1 MCSIHEPA
9 EANPPKRP
17 RRRRIWEIDSA
28 YHCMV
33 CGSCLGDDDL
43 RKLTAKA
50 GLRLKPDATEFH
62 IHGAVVHA
70 MGKGGTLAKLAQKL
84 LDRKF
89 RAHIRTCAAFSTES
103 ELRDWWRRSLERGDI
118 VGPFWALMT
127 HPDTTR
133 ALTVELFG
141 EIHMLSHLEG
151 STNRAFKRRLAAV
164 EREAAAARDRLAER
178 RREIDGLRA
187 ELRAAQAENRRLAA
201 AGERLARLESGAER
215 QALAAR
221 IAALETAAA
230 DREREGRAADERIA
244 EQADRLRAR
253 GAENAE
259 LRRALAVA
267 ESESETLAVLLRR
280 ATAGAETAGA
290 GEADDSRPID
300 LAGRGIVYVGGRAS
314 LLGHFRT
321 LVENANGRFFHH
333 DGGVEDSDRL
343 LGRSLAQGDAV
354 LCPVDCVS
362 HGACLRAKKFCKRTS
377 RMFVPLRSSG
387 LSSFV
392 GGLRRVA
399 LQ

>member
-1 MCSIHEPA
+1 MNPTPDAPRPA
-9 EANPPKRP
+9 RP
-17 RRRRIWEIDSA
+17 ARRRIWEIDPA
-28 YHCMV
+28 YHCMI
-33 CGSCLGDDDL
+33 CGSCLGAEDL
-43 RKLTAKA
+43 RKLTAKT
-50 GLRLKPDATEFH
+50 GLRLKPDATEFQ

-70 MGKGGTLAKLAQKL
+70 MGKGGALAKRTQKL

-89 RAHIRTCAAFSTES
+89 RAHIRICAAFSTES
-103 ELRDWWRRSLERGDI
+103 ELRDWWRDSLARGDI
-118 VGPFWALMT
+118 VGPYWALMT
-127 HPDTTR
+127 HPATTR
-133 ALTVELFG
+133 AFTVELFG

-151 STNRAFKRRLAAV
+151 STNRAFKRRLAAA
-164 EREAAAARDRLAER
+164 ERDAADARDRIAER
-178 RREIDGLRA
+178 QREIDSLRGA
-187 ELRAAQAENRRLAA
+187 LRGAQEENRRLAA
-201 AGERLARLESGAER
+201 AEERLARLESGAER

-221 IAALETAAA
+221 IAELESAAA
-230 DREREGRAADERIA
+230 DRERESRAAGERIA
-244 EQADRLRAR
+244 EQAAQLRAR
-253 GAENAE
+253 DAERAE
-259 LRRALAVA
+259 LRRALAAA
-267 ESESETLAVLLRR
+267 ESESETLAALLRR
-280 ATAGAETAGA
+280 ATRGA
-290 GEADDSRPID
+290 GEDAKKEDAADSRPID
-300 LAGRGIVYVGGRAS
+300 LAGRRIVYVGGRAS